1 MSSSTTD
8 SSSAPIITKEKTFS
22 TYNVEQGKHYAQTR
36 RDYHPKVYEAVL
48 DHHTS
53 TGGQL
58 DTLLDVGCGPG
69 NVTASLAPYF
79 AHAIGIDPSE
89 GMLTTARATTVAV
102 RTLHGTGSPIR
113 FDRATAETLL
123 LPGGTAA
130 TTTTTSS
137 GSADLI
143 TAANAAHWF
152 DMPGFWRAAARVLK
166 PGGTVAIWTSG
177 PVHAHPTLPNAR
189 AIDAAM
195 LDHRE
200 RHLAEYMTPGNLL
213 VLNSYRDLPLP
224 WTIAEAEAAAAAA
237 AQQDATQDQS
247 GHKDGDG
254 DPDDHDDDDMITALR
269 SFDKATFRRVDWDP
283 ATPFF
288 VGETE
293 GDLDTF
299 ESMLGTGSAETRW
312 RQAHPELVGTER
324 DVVRMLR
331 REIERLLHE
340 AGVEKGRERV
350 KGTVYGALL
359 FVKKKNNKNEE
370 D

>member
-1 MSSSTTD
+1 MSTSTTESSSP
-8 SSSAPIITKEKTFS
+8 PITTKEKTFS

-69 NVTASLAPYF
+69 NVTANLAPYF

-89 GMLTTARATTVAV
+89 GMLSTARATTAAV

-130 TTTTTSS
+130 TTTTSS
-137 GSADLI
+137 GSVDLI

-177 PVHAHPTLPNAR
+177 PVHVHPTLPNAR

-200 RHLAEYMTPGNLL
+200 RHLAEYITPGNLL
-213 VLNSYRDLPLP
+213 VLNSYKDLPLP
-224 WTIAEAEAAAAAA
+224 WTIAA
-237 AQQDATQDQS
+237 AQRDATQDQS
-247 GHKDGDG
+247 RDGDG
-254 DPDDHDDDDMITALR
+254 DGDANDDDDMIAVLR

-288 VGETE
+288 VGEPE
-293 GDLDTF
+293 ADLDTF

-340 AGVEKGRERV
+340 AGVEKGKERV
-350 KGTVYGALL
+350 KGTANGALL
-359 FVKKKNNKNEE
+359 FVKKKKTHEE